1 MGSYSK
7 RPAERPEEVR
17 RRVSDTTG
25 ELSDIASLFHSG
37 LDQFLDASNQVFRKS
52 RALRRR
58 PVLRASAGHRTIDS
72 LSSKAKNFFQPS
84 DRVFLTARAAP
95 IEYLDARNPVP
106 MTDCGEA
113 MSLESFDANE
123 PSVKIVHALRRD
135 GAVIVRHLASAAQID
150 AVADELGPQLGR
162 FAEGR
167 RTDFSGRNTLRCFGV
182 LRYAPGASALLAHR
196 LILDVADA
204 ILLPFCAD
212 YQVGSMTGIEIL
224 PGESD
229 QQLHRDDTPYPM
241 CVAGLELQIGV
252 MWALTDFTAE
262 NGATRVVPG
271 SHRFLRAW
279 HRPDLSRVVQAVMPK
294 GSALLYLGSTWHGG
308 GANRS
313 QAARTGLINTY
324 SLGWLRPENNN
335 TLEVPPEVAIRY
347 NETVRRLL
355 GYASHGNGQ
364 DRLGTFH
371 GSDPVWVAKAREG
384 SDAVERGQAPPTADA
399 RQQSSP

>member
-1 MGSYSK
+1 MSAISSEHCDEANLED
-7 RPAERPEEVR
+7 PLTIFDDAFV
-17 RRVSDTTG
+17 DAN
-25 ELSDIASLFHSG
+25 ICSG
-37 LDQFLDASNQVFRKS
+37 LSVDAEHRQNLHELIVGAQGS
-52 RALRRR
+52 RRQAR
-58 PVLRASAGHRTIDS
+58 
-72 LSSKAKNFFQPS
+72 NFFQPPG
-84 DRVFLTARAAP
+84 RVFLTAQAVH
-95 IEYLDARNPVP
+95 IGYFDARTPAP
-106 MTDCGEA
+106 MADRGEA
-113 MSLESFDANE
+113 MSIESFDANE
-123 PSVKIVHALRRD
+123 SSVKIVDALRRD
-135 GAVIVRHLASAAQID
+135 GGVIVRNLAPAAQID

-162 FAEGR
+162 FAEGK
-167 RTDFSGRNTLRCFGV
+167 RTDFSGTKTLRCHGV
-182 LRYAPGASALLAHR
+182 LRYAPSASALIAHR
-196 LILDVADA
+196 MVLDVADA

-241 CVAGLELQIGV
+241 CLAGLELQIGV

-279 HRPDLSRVVQAVMPK
+279 HRPDLSHVVPAVMPK

-335 TLEVPPEVAIRY
+335 TLEVPPEVAKRY
-347 NETVRRLL
+347 DETVRRLL
-355 GYASHGNGQ
+355 GYASHGDGQ
-364 DRLGTFH
+364 DRLGAFH
-371 GSDPVWVAKAREG
+371 GSDPVWVAKARKG
-384 SDAVERGQAPPTADA
+384 SDAVARGQVPPTADA